1 MKSDMR
7 LRHFYFLLLTS
18 IILFQCS
25 SPLKKYE
32 LTAIRWEKDIQEF
45 EKLDTTEKYAEN
57 AILFTGSSS
66 IRLWKTI
73 EKDMAP
79 YPVIQRGFGGS
90 TMSDVA
96 YYIKRIVYPHQFRAV
111 VVFVAND
118 ISGKI
123 TDKTPEEVLN
133 LFTYIHHTIRNK
145 FPDKPIYFIEITP
158 TNSRWT
164 EWPKIQKV
172 NDMAK
177 QFCQS
182 RPNTYFIETAS
193 LYLGADGKPNAS
205 LFAEDQL
212 HQNWEGYKIWTKA
225 IKDKLDATLK

>member
-1 MKSDMR
+1 MIV
-7 LRHFYFLLLTS
+7 RHSYFLLLIS
-18 IILFQCS
+18 IPLFQCS

-45 EKLDTTEKYAEN
+45 ERLDTIEKYPEN

-96 YYIKRIVYPHQFRAV
+96 YYIKRIVYPHQFKAV
-111 VVFVAND
+111 VLFVGND
-118 ISGKI
+118 ITGSLI
-123 TDKTPEEVLN
+123 DKTPEEVLN
-133 LFTYIHHTIRNK
+133 LFMYIHRTIHSR

-158 TNSRWT
+158 TNSRWKA
-164 EWPKIQKV
+164 WPEIKKV
-172 NDMAK
+172 NAQIQ

-182 RPNTYFIETAS
+182 KSNTYFIETAN
-193 LYLGADGKPNAS
+193 LYLGSDGKPNAS

-212 HQNWEGYKIWTKA
+212 HQNWEGYKLWTKA
-225 IKDKLDATLK
+225 IKDKLGTTLK